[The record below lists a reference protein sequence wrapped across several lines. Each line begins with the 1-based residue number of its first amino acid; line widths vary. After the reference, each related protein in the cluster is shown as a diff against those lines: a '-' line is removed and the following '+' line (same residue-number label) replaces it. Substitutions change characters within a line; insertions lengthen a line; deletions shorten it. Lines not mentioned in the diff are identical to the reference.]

1 MTVAI
6 KSTFSVPVKNE
17 EFIILVDLDE
27 GMSVTNDAENVIRW
41 LDENLDGGLGQRKV
55 YYRDTS
61 GEYDELVH
69 ENVNFKNYSACP
81 PHIKQA
87 LAEMVKKTM
96 SEEK

>member
-6 KSTFSVPVKNE
+6 KSTFSVPVENE
-17 EFIILVDLDE
+17 EFIILVDHDE
-27 GMSVTNDAENVIRW
+27 GCSVTNDAENVIRW

-69 ENVNFKNYSACP
+69 DNVNFKSYSACP
-81 PHIKQA
+81 LHIKQA

-96 SEEK
+96 SEGK